1 MVVARKIHLSVSA
14 SSFEKIMDEK
24 EKRSMLSLLLTRMN
38 PGNCLVSCGDVI
50 NEDQLVVY
58 DEPDRREQEKM
69 DAIIPGLLVAIDI
82 DLKSSPSRMDQKDV
96 LSAKTAALKNV
107 YELSQIENNRYVIP
121 IYLKLDIG

>member
-1 MVVARKIHLSVSA
+1 
-14 SSFEKIMDEK
+14 
-24 EKRSMLSLLLTRMN
+24 MN

-82 DLKSSPSRMDQKDV
+82 DLKSSPSRMDQKDA